1 MWKHFPPY
9 FWFSLS
15 IIRPGCAKHPNTPT
29 PSKKRGNVKTSDE
42 VINKVWECVRFN
54 NGIMALLQL
63 IQVALGI
70 SCLFC
75 VILLFSRQR
84 PRFLM
89 LTPYGCLPARPWW
102 G

>member
-63 IQVALGI
+63 IQVAI
-70 SCLFC
+70 
-75 VILLFSRQR
+75 VRNV
-84 PRFLM
+84 
-89 LTPYGCLPARPWW
+89 
-102 G
+102 